1 MSEEKIKEEPKMR
14 QIIIETN
21 GNDIKIVKL
30 EIAGVLEFRAILSS
44 LMSYCDNPPKK

>member
-1 MSEEKIKEEPKMR
+1 MEEEKKEPKMR
-14 QIIIETN
+14 EIIIETN

-44 LMSYCDNPPKK
+44 LLDYCNNPPKK